1 MPPLRGTGRQLQ
13 ILELAAQGQSDK
25 EIAVAL
31 GISVHTVRSHLQ
43 RLYSSHGLSNRA
55 EAVASWVAQE
65 QAAVLQPEEEAAEFE
80 EKLSAAAETAASARL
95 LRGTRAR
102 AGTAVQTAEAPA
114 QLELINR
121 ERDAAGLTQLE
132 WSQALAD
139 LASIGARQMADQG
152 HLSTVMGAVQ
162 GELAAAVNAENVGYW
177 SGINDQQLHSL
188 FVADSKQRANILGP
202 HRMAGAAWATTASG
216 VAFLSVVFA

>member
-43 RLYSSHGLSNRA
+43 RLYSSPGLSNRA

-65 QAAVLQPEEEAAEFE
+65 QAAIPQPEEAAEFE

-95 LRGTRAR
+95 P
-102 AGTAVQTAEAPA
+102 VQTTEAPA

-139 LASIGARQMADQG
+139 LASLGARQMADQG
-152 HLSTVMGAVQ
+152 HLSTVIGAVQ
-162 GELAAAVNAENVGYW
+162 GELAAAVKAENVGYW

-188 FVADSKQRANILGP
+188 FVADPKQRANILGP
-202 HRMAGAAWATTASG
+202 HRMVGAAWATTASG

>member
-1 MPPLRGTGRQLQ
+1 VPPLRGTGRQLQ

-65 QAAVLQPEEEAAEFE
+65 QAAVLQPEEEAADFE

-95 LRGTRAR
+95 P
-102 AGTAVQTAEAPA
+102 VQTAEAPA

-139 LASIGARQMADQG
+139 LASLGARQMADQG
-152 HLSTVMGAVQ
+152 HLSTVIGAVQ

-188 FVADSKQRANILGP
+188 FVADPKQRANILGP
-202 HRMAGAAWATTASG
+202 HRMVGAAWATTASG